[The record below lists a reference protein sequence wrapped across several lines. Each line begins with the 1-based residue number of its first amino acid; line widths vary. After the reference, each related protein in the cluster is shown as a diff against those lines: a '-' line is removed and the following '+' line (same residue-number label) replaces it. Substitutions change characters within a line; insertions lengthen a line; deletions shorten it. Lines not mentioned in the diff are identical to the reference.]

1 MSTKVIEPPVVT
13 LSPQP
18 LTPTMS
24 NGASTITDAGL
35 LTNGVHD
42 IGHEDLLPTLPTFP
56 LESGWR
62 TVHDPVT
69 GEFHQIPLTL
79 RDILFPTE
87 DDIGVVYMAQSPMH
101 NLLTGLLYT
110 MLHTYLGPR
119 AWLILH
125 DVLVLWGVRGVTPK
139 SPDIAAFPG
148 GRFPA
153 REKSYRVGRDGP
165 LPTFVIE
172 VTSED
177 TRQDD
182 LLVKPLHYA
191 ALGIREY
198 LIIDIL
204 NDASEPW
211 ELIGYRL
218 DAGPYYRRLPADP
231 QGGVSFATV
240 GLRFVA
246 VNRTRIE
253 VYDNAT
259 GQRLLRSDELIA
271 QAEAERARAVAETER
286 AAAEAERAAVEA
298 ERATAEAQAR
308 SFAEA
313 RAVAANER
321 AEAETA
327 ARLAAEAEL
336 QALKSR
342 YGLQ

>member
-1 MSTKVIEPPVVT
+1 MSTKVIEPTVMT
-13 LSPQP
+13 LSLPQ
-18 LTPTMS
+18 TPAVS
-24 NGASTITDAGL
+24 NGVAHEPTLGL
-35 LTNGVHD
+35 PTNGTHD
-42 IGHEDLLPTLPTFP
+42 PLPTFP

-62 TVHDPVT
+62 TVRDPVT
-69 GEFHQIPLTL
+69 GAAQELPLTL

-87 DDIGVVYMAQSPMH
+87 DDIGVVYMAQSPLH

-110 MLHTYLGPR
+110 MLQTYLGPR

-148 GRFPA
+148 GRFPYG
-153 REKSYRVGRDGP
+153 EKSYRVGRDGP
-165 LPTFVIE
+165 MPTFVIE
-172 VTSED
+172 VTSAD
-177 TRQDD
+177 TRQED

-191 ALGIREY
+191 ALGIREF

-204 NDASEPW
+204 NQTTESW

-218 DAGPYYRRLPADP
+218 DACPFYRRLPADAE
-231 QGGVSFATV
+231 GGVTFATV

-253 VYDNAT
+253 VYDSAT
-259 GQRLLRSDELIA
+259 GQRLFTSDELKA
-271 QAEAERARAVAETER
+271 LMEAEAARAE
-286 AAAEAERAAVEA
+286 AEAERAAVEA
-298 ERATAEAQAR
+298 ATRLAAEERAA
-308 SFAEA
+308 
-313 RAVAANER
+313 
-321 AEAETA
+321 
-327 ARLAAEAEL
+327 AAEAEL

>member
-1 MSTKVIEPPVVT
+1 MSTKVIEPPVLTVP
-13 LSPQP
+13 SQP
-18 LTPTMS
+18 LPPAIDNGVEYDAGVSSST
-24 NGASTITDAGL
+24 NGA
-35 LTNGVHD
+35 
-42 IGHEDLLPTLPTFP
+42 HEMASTLPTFP

-62 TVHDPVT
+62 TVCDPVT
-69 GEFHQIPLTL
+69 GEFHQMPLTL

-87 DDIGVVYMAQSPMH
+87 EDIGVVYMAQSPMH

-110 MLHTYLGPR
+110 MLHTYLGAR

-139 SPDIAAFPG
+139 SPDIVAFPG

-153 REKSYRVGRDGP
+153 NEKSYRVGRDGP
-165 LPTFVIE
+165 LPTFIIE

-177 TRQDD
+177 TRRED
-182 LLVKPLHYA
+182 LLVKPLYYA

-211 ELIGYRL
+211 ALIGYRL
-218 DAGPYYRRLPADP
+218 DAGPFYRRLPADP
-231 QGGVSFATV
+231 QGGIAFATV

-253 VYDNAT
+253 VYDSAT
-259 GQRLLRSDELIA
+259 GQRLLSSDELIA
-271 QAEAERARAVAETER
+271 QAEAERARAAVEAER
-286 AAAEAERAAVEA
+286 AAAEAERAAAET
-298 ERATAEAQAR
+298 ERANAEAQAR
-308 SFAEA
+308 TLAEA
-313 RAVAANER
+313 QAAAATER

>member
-1 MSTKVIEPPVVT
+1 
-13 LSPQP
+13 
-18 LTPTMS
+18 
-24 NGASTITDAGL
+24 
-35 LTNGVHD
+35 
-42 IGHEDLLPTLPTFP
+42 
-56 LESGWR
+56 
-62 TVHDPVT
+62 
-69 GEFHQIPLTL
+69 
-79 RDILFPTE
+79 
-87 DDIGVVYMAQSPMH
+87 MAQSPMH

-253 VYDNAT
+253 VYDNAI

-286 AAAEAERAAVEA
+286 AAAEA

>member
-1 MSTKVIEPPVVT
+1 MS
-13 LSPQP
+13 
-18 LTPTMS
+18 
-24 NGASTITDAGL
+24 
-35 LTNGVHD
+35 TNGVHD
-42 IGHEDLLPTLPTFP
+42 MQPPLPTFP

-62 TVHDPVT
+62 TVRDPVT
-69 GEFHQIPLTL
+69 GESQQMPLTL

-87 DDIGVVYMAQSPMH
+87 EDIGVVYMAQSPMH

-110 MLHTYLGPR
+110 MLHTYLGPQ

-182 LLVKPLHYA
+182 LLVKPLLYA

-218 DAGPYYRRLPADP
+218 DAGPFYRRLPADP

-259 GQRLLRSDELIA
+259 GQRLLSSDELIA
-271 QAEAERARAVAETER
+271 QAEAERARAAAEAER
-286 AAAEAERAAVEA
+286 AAAEAERAA
-298 ERATAEAQAR
+298 AEAARADAETQAR
-308 SFAEA
+308 TLAEA
-313 RAVAANER
+313 RAA
-321 AEAETA
+321 
-327 ARLAAEAEL
+327 AAEAEL

>member
-1 MSTKVIEPPVVT
+1 MSTKVIEPTVMT
-13 LSPQP
+13 LSLPQ
-18 LTPTMS
+18 TPAVS
-24 NGASTITDAGL
+24 NGVAHEPTLGL
-35 LTNGVHD
+35 PTNGTHD
-42 IGHEDLLPTLPTFP
+42 PLPTFP

-62 TVHDPVT
+62 TVRDPVT
-69 GEFHQIPLTL
+69 GAAQELPLTL

-87 DDIGVVYMAQSPMH
+87 DDIGVVYMAQSPLH

-110 MLHTYLGPR
+110 MLQTYLGPR

-148 GRFPA
+148 GRFPYG
-153 REKSYRVGRDGP
+153 EKSYRVGRDGP
-165 LPTFVIE
+165 MPTFVIE
-172 VTSED
+172 VTSAD
-177 TRQDD
+177 TRQED

-191 ALGIREY
+191 ALGIREF

-204 NDASEPW
+204 NQTTESW

-218 DAGPYYRRLPADP
+218 DAGPFYRRLPADAE
-231 QGGVSFATV
+231 GGVTFATV

-253 VYDNAT
+253 VYDSAT
-259 GQRLLRSDELIA
+259 GQRLFTSDELKA
-271 QAEAERARAVAETER
+271 LMEAEAARAE
-286 AAAEAERAAVEA
+286 AEAERAAVEA
-298 ERATAEAQAR
+298 ATRLAAEERAA
-308 SFAEA
+308 
-313 RAVAANER
+313 
-321 AEAETA
+321 
-327 ARLAAEAEL
+327 AAEAEL

>member
-1 MSTKVIEPPVVT
+1 MSTKVIEPPVLT
-13 LSPQP
+13 QPSP
-18 LTPTMS
+18 LISAVS
-24 NGASTITDAGL
+24 NGMERVPNAGVS
-35 LTNGVHD
+35 TNGAHD
-42 IGHEDLLPTLPTFP
+42 LIHDMQPPLPTFP

-62 TVHDPVT
+62 TVRDPVT
-69 GEFHQIPLTL
+69 GESQQIPLTL

-110 MLHTYLGPR
+110 MLHTYLGTR

-211 ELIGYRL
+211 ALIGYRL
-218 DAGPYYRRLPADP
+218 DAGPFYRRLPADP
-231 QGGVSFATV
+231 QGGVTFNTV

-253 VYDNAT
+253 VYDSTT
-259 GQRLLRSDELIA
+259 GQRLLSSDELIA
-271 QAEAERARAVAETER
+271 HAEAE
-286 AAAEAERAAVEA
+286 AA
-298 ERATAEAQAR
+298 
-308 SFAEA
+308 
-313 RAVAANER
+313 R
-321 AEAETA
+321 AEAEA
-327 ARLAAEAEL
+327 ARAEAEAARAEAEAARAEAEAARAEAL
-336 QALKSR
+336 EEELRALKSR

>member
-1 MSTKVIEPPVVT
+1 M
-13 LSPQP
+13 
-18 LTPTMS
+18 
-24 NGASTITDAGL
+24 
-35 LTNGVHD
+35 
-42 IGHEDLLPTLPTFP
+42 
-56 LESGWR
+56 
-62 TVHDPVT
+62 
-69 GEFHQIPLTL
+69 
-79 RDILFPTE
+79 
-87 DDIGVVYMAQSPMH
+87 
-101 NLLTGLLYT
+101 
-110 MLHTYLGPR
+110 
-119 AWLILH
+119 
-125 DVLVLWGVRGVTPK
+125 
-139 SPDIAAFPG
+139 
-148 GRFPA
+148 
-153 REKSYRVGRDGP
+153 
-165 LPTFVIE
+165 
-172 VTSED
+172 
-177 TRQDD
+177 
-182 LLVKPLHYA
+182 
-191 ALGIREY
+191 
-198 LIIDIL
+198 IIDIL

-298 ERATAEAQAR
+298 ERAIAEAQAR